1 MRKIL
6 LASAATLG
14 MVGTAGAQPA
24 AQPAAQPVAT
34 TAPTAWGVNG
44 VPIQPQ
50 PFLGGNNLLNSN
62 GATPPDGP
70 TTPTPGTVVIHL
82 NGRVWFYMS
91 VNGNGGADRVTTA
104 TSPLPTPGFHGQ
116 ATAQNKNGNF
126 GYIGYAR
133 LYPGFDAMA
142 TNGLRYGGIME
153 IRQNFT
159 GASGNPPLAGSTSS
173 SGASGYSCASTLY
186 FRREALYVGANNVGI
201 FRFGQDDGPISQFE
215 AGVTT
220 FQNFDSGNFNGDSPD
235 LILGNVAPTWPF
247 WTGIGAEYA
256 ISKAVY
262 MSPQIYGFDFGF
274 SFAPNVTANIAT
286 NCAAAGTG
294 CVALT
299 SSSVTSD
306 AFRPRNMYE
315 AIARYQGV
323 FGGLGIYAMGG
334 YVGSGH
340 VQAANAGVPGFGPNT
355 NGFSVGDA
363 GLALTFAGLT
373 VGGHVIGGNMNGQ
386 VALQP
391 VGGAHAIAWI
401 AGVQYAVGPLTVGAS
416 YYNYQSQGSAGLAT
430 GANGGSLLGVT
441 QRSEGGPHIGGT
453 WSIAPGLAA
462 YAEYGYF
469 YRRQGDFNFVTG
481 AVGTANNSVN
491 GQVFILGTRVAW

>member
-14 MVGTAGAQPA
+14 MVGTAGAQP
-24 AQPAAQPVAT
+24 VAT

-44 VPIQPQ
+44 TPIAPQ

-82 NGRVWFYMS
+82 NGRVWFYVS
-91 VNGNGGADRVTTA
+91 VNGNGGADRVNTA
-104 TSPLPTPGFHGQ
+104 TSPNIPVGS
-116 ATAQNKNGNF
+116 TAESKNGNF

-142 TNGLRYGGIME
+142 TNGLRYGGIIE
-153 IRQNFT
+153 IRQNFSGT
-159 GASGNPPLAGSTSS
+159 NPTAGASGGGALSGSTSS
-173 SGASGYSCASTLY
+173 SNASGYSCASTLY

-201 FRFGQDDGPISQFE
+201 FRLGQDDGPISQFE
-215 AGVTT
+215 GGVTT
-220 FQNFDSGNFNGDSPD
+220 FQNFDTGGFNGDSPD
-235 LILGNVAPTWPF
+235 LILGATSPTWPF
-247 WTGIGAEYA
+247 WSGIGAEYA

-262 MSPQIYGFDFGF
+262 MSPQIFGFDFGF
-274 SFAPNVTANIAT
+274 SFAPNVTANIAGNQCT
-286 NCAAAGTG
+286 AAGTG

-323 FGGLGIYAMGG
+323 FGGFGIYAMGG

-363 GLALTFAGLT
+363 GLALTFAGFT

-391 VGGAHAIAWI
+391 VGGAHAIAWLG
-401 AGVQYAVGPLTVGAS
+401 GVQYAIGPLTVGAS

-453 WSIAPGLAA
+453 WSIAPGLVA